1 MKKLIAAIVIAS
13 VGAAFADPTLVY
25 DYKASIKRLDIKL
38 RFDSKAK
45 LVAEKYNVASDTI
58 TGFVTLPKC
67 QNCEKSGI
75 DATADADAMN
85 FVLAATNPNAFTPAL
100 QAKDYIPA
108 NASVNPTADSN
119 VYPFSARTDD
129 FRGYAYLVLNGNK
142 LVGAKYSRYRRV
154 LKTSATAN
162 GAVFGAETYT
172 DGNQKNTPLV
182 KKQLTK
188 AWMALDFVVQDNYDV
203 EFDENG
209 EEINHLKQAYEDL
222 DGSELVKSIG
232 KDPEHP
238 LYLGFY
244 GATNAGNWA
253 TVVENTG
260 FGTAK
265 VDPGTSDYTI
275 CGTDST
281 ADCLMINTISGSLVG
296 YPYYIGPC
304 NATPMWDVC
313 DINSS
318 GVAHEGVISGTWT
331 LKFNASL
338 SKLGSFKEKEDQILK
353 KLKGDVDGRI
363 KLMPNGKVYGI
374 EYKTK

>member
-75 DATADADAMN
+75 DATADSDAMDLL
-85 FVLAATNPNAFTPAL
+85 LATTNPNTFNPAL
-100 QAKDYIPA
+100 EAKDYIPA
-108 NASVNPTADSN
+108 DASIDPTKDSN
-119 VYPFSARTDD
+119 VYPFDARTDD

-142 LVGAKYSRYRRV
+142 LATKKAGHARRV

-172 DGNQKNTPLV
+172 DGDKKNTPLV

-188 AWMALDFVVQDNYDV
+188 AWMALDFVVESKDDPNI
-203 EFDENG
+203 G
-209 EEINHLKQAYEDL
+209 ITEDL

-244 GATNAGNWA
+244 GATNKGNWGILVQNA
-253 TVVENTG
+253 G

-313 DINSS
+313 DITAA
-318 GVAHEGVISGTWT
+318 GVAHEAVISGTWT

-353 KLKGDVDGRI
+353 KLKGDTDGTV
-363 KLMPNGKVYGI
+363 KLKDAQIV
-374 EYKTK
+374 K